1 MKEERMMIL
10 SMLKE
15 GKINSEEAVKL
26 LEALGDTEDDI
37 EDKKSEKDKFIDMDK
52 TKEKMG
58 EFGEVVKEQGKK
70 VGDIG
75 VDLGNKIA
83 KAFTNIKDDIN
94 LDGFLGNSETINTK
108 AVKNISHIENPIIDL
123 KSINGSIILENWDEE
138 DMLIEIN
145 CKYKDDL
152 LSSGEEFYEFY
163 ETENKII
170 FKPKFE
176 SKIMMNLKVY
186 LPDRPYEEICLNT
199 SNGELRIDDFN
210 VDNLILN
217 TTNAAITVNDILAHE
232 INMNTKNGKFSLE
245 DIDANIVKASTS
257 NASITVDDIK
267 AETFH
272 INTKNGRISVS
283 DILTQDIIAITS
295 NSTIDI
301 NDISSQ
307 DIILT
312 TSNGKILLR
321 DVDTDK
327 AEHIELST
335 SNASIEAELDEIN
348 KEIYIDLETSMG
360 NINLEIENLV
370 HEINKQV
377 NFGKKKIVAHSIN
390 LNEEEEHL
398 KLYASTSNASIKIY

>member
-26 LEALGDTEDDI
+26 LKALGDTEDDT
-37 EDKKSEKDKFIDMDK
+37 EDKAFEKDKFIDMDK
-52 TKEKMG
+52 TKEKM
-58 EFGEVVKEQGKK
+58 EELGEVVKEQGKK
-70 VGDIG
+70 VGDLG
-75 VDLGNKIA
+75 ADLGNKIA
-83 KAFTNIKDDIN
+83 KAFTDIKKDISF
-94 LDGFLGNSETINTK
+94 DGFLGNTETINAK

-123 KSINGSIILENWDEE
+123 ESINGAIIVENWDEE
-138 DMLIEIN
+138 DILIEIN

-186 LPDRPYEEICLNT
+186 LPDKPYEEICLNT
-199 SNGELRIDDFN
+199 FNGELKIDDFN
-210 VDNLILN
+210 VDNLVLN
-217 TTNAAITVNDILAHE
+217 TTNATITTN
-232 INMNTKNGKFSLE
+232 
-245 DIDANIVKASTS
+245 
-257 NASITVDDIK
+257 DIK

-272 INTKNGRISVS
+272 VNTKNAKISIS
-283 DILTQDIIAITS
+283 DILAQDIIAATS
-295 NSTIDI
+295 NSSIE
-301 NDISSQ
+301 ISNVSSE

-312 TSNGKILLR
+312 TSNGRIALDDIDADKIEYL
-321 DVDTDK
+321 
-327 AEHIELST
+327 ELST
-335 SNASIEAELDEIN
+335 SNAGIEAKLGEIN
-348 KEIYIDLETSMG
+348 KEIYLDLETSMG

-370 HEINKQV
+370 HEVNKQA

-390 LNEEEEHL
+390 LNKEEKHL
-398 KLYASTSNASIKIY
+398 KLYASTSNGSIKIY